1 MITLPN
7 ICLIVFT
14 LSQPPTMKQN
24 IKLHFPNFFCSKLFH
39 ALSARKD
46 LHLSFCIYSRDLQV
60 KNCNWYLFVCRGPWT
75 KTSQYNTEMCY
86 TTFRSAVRLFTLH
99 ICCKKLF
106 CSQFILQKNDDCDS
120 QDPGVKSSSKTIENM
135 VYEKVYILWTQIVG
149 RFTSHLFSV
158 VYCIGIHWH
167 KLLIP
172 CALAN
177 NMFNG
182 RCFLKLELQ

>member
-39 ALSARKD
+39 ALSAWKD

-75 KTSQYNTEMCY
+75 KTSQYNIEMCY
-86 TTFRSAVRLFTLH
+86 TTFRSAVSGQTTNEILKKVTLSWFFLY
-99 ICCKKLF
+99 IINATDNSCSVILSVYPLEKLSKVFFPVEFYKFKANKKLSIF
-106 CSQFILQKNDDCDS
+106 SLAVEM
-120 QDPGVKSSSKTIENM
+120 PGNV
-135 VYEKVYILWTQIVG
+135 
-149 RFTSHLFSV
+149 
-158 VYCIGIHWH
+158 
-167 KLLIP
+167 P
-172 CALAN
+172 
-177 NMFNG
+177 
-182 RCFLKLELQ
+182 LKLYIS